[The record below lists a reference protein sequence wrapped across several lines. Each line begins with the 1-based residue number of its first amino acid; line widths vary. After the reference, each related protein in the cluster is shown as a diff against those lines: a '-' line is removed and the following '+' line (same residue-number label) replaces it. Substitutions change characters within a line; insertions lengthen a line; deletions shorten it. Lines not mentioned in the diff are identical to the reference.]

1 MVTLEEIRKKRKIK
15 VLLKGPFSS
24 GKTFT
29 CMKIVDVAIRA
40 GKSVLYLDRENGS
53 TEEIDNYFVTNGIT
67 ELKNFHY
74 EGYFDY
80 HDLDLTIK
88 NYRKV
93 KGSDETY
100 NVDLIVI
107 DPFPLLQIC
116 RKSATDYIK
125 EQGYYKAE
133 GKTIRLVD
141 ITGMNKEDFIKKDN
155 LDNIKTFNITGW
167 QYSLPNQWEWNFKD
181 FLTSI
186 PPDILCTL
194 MTPDEKN
201 TLEGMFDYIIEL
213 TRSDSGK
220 YKGIPR
226 KIRGGGD
233 ANSNVISPEW
243 IDPWKRIQKPFCRK
257 YFGKECSELGKETKK
272 DGKNSNMLSKE
283 DEIKKEND
291 TKIEEDKEIKKEEKE
306 EKEEVV
312 NGTGNA

>member
-29 CMKIVDVAIRA
+29 CMKVVDIAIRA
-40 GKSVLYLDRENGS
+40 GKRVLYLDRENGS
-53 TEEIDNYFVTNGIT
+53 TEEIDNYFVAHGIT

-88 NYRKV
+88 NYRKN
-93 KGSDETY
+93 KGSDDVY

-133 GKTIRLVD
+133 GKTIKLVD

-201 TLEGMFDYIIEL
+201 TLEGMFDYIVEL

-233 ANSNVISPEW
+233 TGSGITPEW
-243 IDPWKRIQKPFCRK
+243 IDPWKRIQRPFCRK
-257 YFGKECSELGKETKK
+257 YFGKECSELEKKEDTKK
-272 DGKNSNMLSKE
+272 DE
-283 DEIKKEND
+283 VEND
-291 TKIEEDKEIKKEEKE
+291 TKIEENKEIKKEEEKGKE
-306 EKEEVV
+306 EGKQ
-312 NGTGNA
+312 NGLDNA